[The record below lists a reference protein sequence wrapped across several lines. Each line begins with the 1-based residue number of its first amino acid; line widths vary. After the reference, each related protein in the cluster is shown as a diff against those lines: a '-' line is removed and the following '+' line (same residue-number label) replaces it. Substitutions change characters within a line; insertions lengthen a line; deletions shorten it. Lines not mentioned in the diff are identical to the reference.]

1 MWKPVAIYS
10 AFFALFFVTHIIA
23 AANDMNLLFRVV
35 AGLITVQ
42 TMLVGFCLHFLGGD
56 ARIARAPS
64 SHGLECRIGMAYA
77 GMSLDYTINSVGN
90 FSPGYSIWCTEKG
103 LKYGELAQ

>member
-23 AANDMNLLFRVV
+23 AANDMNLLFQLV

-56 ARIARAPS
+56 PRTARVPS
-64 SHGLECRIGMAYA
+64 LGLSAGLGWAYA
-77 GMSLDYTINSVGN
+77 GMSLDYTIILWVISALVIQYG
-90 FSPGYSIWCTEKG
+90 TEKG